1 MLAAVLSCINYYNK
15 AKELALLS
23 QNSKLIHELHRM
35 QFQAWKHSDLLL
47 NVVQVVTVSVQTP
60 CDCFCLGELC
70 RWQSQDKTVTKG

>member
-47 NVVQVVTVSVQTP
+47 NVVQVVTVSVHTSL
-60 CDCFCLGELC
+60 FVTASAWESYVVG
-70 RWQSQDKTVTKG
+70 RVKTRQ